1 MTTQTKTVKLRI
13 LKADEGKVLT
23 NGEDF
28 SSVGGEV
35 YLGVN
40 DSPDN
45 WHEIT
50 EEEYN
55 AIIAGQEKEA
65 SAGQNFGDE
74 GEK

>member
-1 MTTQTKTVKLRI
+1 MELKTKTVKLRI
-13 LKADEGKVLT
+13 LTAAKNMILT
-23 NGEDF
+23 NDESY
-28 SSVGGEV
+28 SSVGGTV

-55 AIIAGQEKEA
+55 AIIAAQEAEA
-65 SAGQNFGDE
+65 EAQLIDE
-74 GEK
+74 E